1 VRVNTVKAK
10 WREGKATLGGWLS
23 LPCSY
28 SAEIMA
34 HQGFDWL
41 CIDMQHGMI
50 DYPDAVQMLTA
61 ISTTNTIP
69 FVRVPWN
76 DPPIIMKV
84 LDAGAYGVIVPLVN
98 TRAEAERA
106 VAACR
111 YPPEG
116 IRSHG
121 ANRAILYAGVPN
133 AEYVAKA
140 NQEIA
145 CIVMIETKQGLEN
158 LDDILSVPGLDGV
171 YIGPSDLSFA
181 LGLFPKMDSDVPLHV
196 QTVARILEAC
206 KRHGKVAGIHTGG
219 PPFSAEKVKEG
230 FQMVTVTSDGVAM
243 TRGVQAILREQA
255 RLTAG
260 EGAEQPAAAGGSAY

>member
-1 VRVNTVKAK
+1 MRVNTVKAK
-10 WREGKATLGGWLS
+10 WREGQATLGGWLS

-61 ISTTNTIP
+61 ISTTDTIP

-76 DPPIIMKV
+76 DPAIIMKV
-84 LDAGAYGVIVPLVN
+84 LDAGAYGVIVPLIN
-98 TRAEAERA
+98 TRA
-106 VAACR
+106 
-111 YPPEG
+111 EG

-140 NQEIA
+140 NHEIA

-181 LGLFPKMDSDVPLHV
+181 LGLFPKMDSDVPLHM

-219 PPFSAEKVKEG
+219 PPFSAQKVKEG

-260 EGAEQPAAAGGSAY
+260 EGTEQPAAAPTE